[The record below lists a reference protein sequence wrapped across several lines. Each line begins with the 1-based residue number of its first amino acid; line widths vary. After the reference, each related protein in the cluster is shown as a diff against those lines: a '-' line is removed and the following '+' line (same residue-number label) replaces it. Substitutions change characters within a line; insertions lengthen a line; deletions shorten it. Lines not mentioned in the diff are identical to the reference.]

1 MTMRTKKTYTIPE
14 TEFVMLNTH
23 GRVMQDTLQN
33 TFSGGDYTR
42 TGIIIGKEADDSDG
56 DNRSN
61 QWTNHLWDDLE

>member
-1 MTMRTKKTYTIPE
+1 MKTKKTYTIPE

-33 TFSGGDYTR
+33 TFSGGDYKN
-42 TGIIIGKEADDSDG
+42 TGIIISKEADDSDG